1 MVADVIKLEGMVFY
15 GYHGVNKEEKLL
27 GQRFIVDI
35 DLFCDLSIS
44 GKSDNLSDTINYSS
58 VYKIA
63 ERVLEGER
71 YNLIETV
78 AEKISATILKN
89 WPRITVRIKIS
100 KPEVPIKGSHISA
113 AAVEI
118 TRHL

>member
-15 GYHGVNKEEKLL
+15 GYHGVNKEEKVA
-27 GQRFIVDI
+27 GQRFIIDI

-44 GKSDNLSDTINYSS
+44 AQSDDLKDTVNYSA

-63 ERVLEGER
+63 KEVLEGNS
-71 YNLIETV
+71 YNLIESV
-78 AEKISATILKN
+78 AEKIADLILTN
-89 WPRITVRIKIS
+89 WPKITVKIKIS
-100 KPEVPIKGSHISA
+100 KPEVPIKGSVISA